1 MIFNH
6 CVQRSRD
13 AFYTQS
19 LRFWTSFYTYN
30 QNAKWINYFLL
41 TILLTKF
48 QVWFQ
53 NRRAKY
59 RKKENTKKG
68 PGRPAHNAHPQ
79 SCSGEPMSNEELER
93 KERDRREK
101 KLMKQL
107 EKQQKKLQAKG
118 IHVDVDTLRKDYE
131 AQRNGGK
138 STWNM
143 EAALAAAA
151 AQEEIDVVG
160 GVDLDES
167 MEEMEAEQTTRLKQ
181 MEADIKKKISPFSI
195 ESLLAKRQL
204 SVAMMH
210 ATNQAASRGQEDQ
223 ENNNPPMVSP
233 IPTSCSS
240 PHSRASM
247 TSPPPSGWPPRS
259 SSPASPNSKPSLH
272 FPIPIFANNA
282 ASVAASTASNFSHEL
297 SLLKPLTA
305 SPEKPFS
312 ASFLSKISLSSTL
325 ASLQPEPP
333 LRSSSSPANSLPG
346 SPPVNQPNNT
356 QTNSLDDQSLATT
369 TTMVEA
375 PPAASTLSTSS
386 PYSSSWTMYRL
397 YVSY

>member
-1 MIFNH
+1 MLSFY
-6 CVQRSRD
+6 STF
-13 AFYTQS
+13 FYTIIKMQNG
-19 LRFWTSFYTYN
+19 LITFYSRL
-30 QNAKWINYFLL
+30 FL
-41 TILLTKF
+41 KPPF

-79 SCSGEPMSNEELER
+79 SCSGEPMSSEELER

-118 IHVDVDTLRKDYE
+118 IHVDVETLRKDYE
-131 AQRNGGK
+131 AQRAGGK

-167 MEEMEAEQTTRLKQ
+167 LEEDSDQTRLQK
-181 MEADIKKKISPFSI
+181 MEIADIKKKISPFSI

-204 SVAMMH
+204 SVAMM
-210 ATNQAASRGQEDQ
+210 ANAASQAVQQTNEDQ

-247 TSPPPSGWPPRS
+247 TSPPL
-259 SSPASPNSKPSLH
+259 SPASKTASTVQPNLH
-272 FPIPIFANNA
+272 FPIPIFPTA
-282 ASVAASTASNFSHEL
+282 ASTTASNFSHEL

-333 LRSSSSPANSLPG
+333 RSSSPNSLPG
-346 SPPVNQPNNT
+346 SPIEKQANMT
-356 QTNSLDDQSLATT
+356 TTNSLDDQSFK
-369 TTMVEA
+369 VEA
-375 PPAASTLSTSS
+375 PPVSTVSTSS
-386 PYSSSWTMYRL
+386 PTNSSS
-397 YVSY
+397 

>member
-1 MIFNH
+1 MLTGLFIP
-6 CVQRSRD
+6 R
-13 AFYTQS
+13 
-19 LRFWTSFYTYN
+19 LRVVLDNFLHHN

-41 TILLTKF
+41 TIFSSKF

-167 MEEMEAEQTTRLKQ
+167 MEEMEADQTTRLKQ

-210 ATNQAASRGQEDQ
+210 ATSQAAARGQEDQ

-272 FPIPIFANNA
+272 FPIPIFANQ

-333 LRSSSSPANSLPG
+333 LRSPASPQDSLPG
-346 SPPVNQPNNT
+346 SPPVNQQSNNT

-369 TTMVEA
+369 TMPVEA

>member
-1 MIFNH
+1 MKGLNTILIT
-6 CVQRSRD
+6 
-13 AFYTQS
+13 FYTNS
-19 LRFWTSFYTYN
+19 RN
-30 QNAKWINYFLL
+30 P
-41 TILLTKF
+41 F

-79 SCSGEPMSNEELER
+79 SCSGEPMSSEELER
-93 KERDRREK
+93 KERERREK

-118 IHVDVDTLRKDYE
+118 IHVDVETLRKDYE
-131 AQRNGGK
+131 AQRAGGK
-138 STWNM
+138 STFNM
-143 EAALAAAA
+143 EAALAA

-160 GVDLDES
+160 GVDES
-167 MEEMEAEQTTRLKQ
+167 FDDTDNEQTQLKHNF
-181 MEADIKKKISPFSI
+181 ADIKKKISPFSI

-204 SVAMMH
+204 SVAMM
-210 ATNQAASRGQEDQ
+210 ANAASAASHEDQ

-247 TSPPPSGWPPRS
+247 TSPPPSARYL
-259 SSPASPNSKPSLH
+259 SSPSPSPKTSAASSASGPPPLH
-272 FPIPIFANNA
+272 FPIPIFANANS
-282 ASVAASTASNFSHEL
+282 ASASSPASNFSHEL

-333 LRSSSSPANSLPG
+333 LRSSSPVSMPG
-346 SPPVNQPNNT
+346 SPPSTNNLT
-356 QTNSLDDQSLATT
+356 TNSLGDQSLAT
-369 TTMVEA
+369 VEA
-375 PPAASTLSTSS
+375 PPASTLSASSPSATSS
-386 PYSSSWTMYRL
+386 
-397 YVSY
+397 